1 MEDENKSVE
10 PKKKLR
16 WFLDNWYY
24 FVLALVIVGV
34 IYLCNSDEEQ
44 QKTNDRQ
51 DASISALEEA
61 RDKLEK
67 QAAETAKRLEAEKK
81 QAEEEDAEPA
91 QEQEPEPEPE
101 PSYDT
106 NAKDNCSA
114 GDLDETET
122 SSSASDE
129 IIVYVTRTG
138 EKYHRESCS
147 YLRQSKIETTLSE
160 AVEDGY
166 TPCSRCHPPT
176 E

>member
-1 MEDENKSVE
+1 MDNENKSVE

-61 RDKLEK
+61 RDKLEE

-81 QAEEEDAEPA
+81 QAEEEDTEPA

-106 NAKDNCSA
+106 DATDVCSA
-114 GDLDETET
+114 GELDGDET

-160 AVEDGY
+160 AIEDGY